1 MELFTGTIG
10 GIIGTSGF
18 AMMDIKSLIMIAL
31 SCLLLYLGIV
41 KKFEPLLLVGIAFGM
56 LLTNLPGSEIYHSEM
71 WITETINYGEVLR
84 HGGLLDILYI
94 GVKTGLYPS
103 LIFMGVGAMTDLGPL
118 IARPSSLFMGAA
130 AQGGIFVALLMA
142 TLLGFAPNVAASIA
156 IIGGA
161 DGPTAI
167 WLTKILAPEYL
178 GPIAIA
184 AYSYMAL
191 IPLIQPPVMKLL
203 TTDKERKIKM
213 ETLRPVSKT
222 EKIIFPIM
230 VAIVCILVLPST
242 APLLGCL
249 LLGNLW
255 KECGVCDRLSD
266 TVQNALM
273 NIVTI
278 FLGISVGAT
287 AKAESFLDL
296 ATIKIIVLGLTA
308 FLFATACGTLFGKL
322 MCMLSGGKINPLI
335 GSAGVSAVPMAARV
349 SQMVGQKYNPSNFLL
364 MHAMGPNVAGVIGS
378 AVAAGCLL
386 VIFG

>member
-1 MELFTGTIG
+1 MELFTGTVG

-18 AMMDIKSLIMIAL
+18 ALMDVKSAIMIAL

-56 LLTNLPGSEIYHSEM
+56 LLTNLPGSEIYHTEM

-103 LIFMGVGAMTDLGPL
+103 LIFMGVGAMTDFGPL

-287 AKAESFLDL
+287 AKAESFLAFD
-296 ATIKIIVLGLTA
+296 TIKIVVLGLTA

-322 MCMLSGGKINPLI
+322 MCMLTGGKINPLI